1 MSYRDKSPAELRNM
15 LGANL
20 RHLAQSYPSI
30 SALSRQLGVNRTQFN
45 RYLAGESF
53 PRPDVL
59 ARICTFFDVDV
70 RILLSPVSEIGADD
84 RNLSDP
90 YLQDFLSDAA
100 VNVPETLFP
109 SGFYR
114 FSRRSFFDQN
124 QFIVGLVNVLRKN
137 GSTFIRGFEPRE
149 ALTVQGL
156 PQDSRTREYRG
167 LVLRQDD
174 GIASMVA
181 RRGAVTCSF
190 THLVREMSFENN
202 YWVGYVARTIRET
215 ITTKRVERL
224 VYEHLGTDLSKALAA
239 ARTSG
244 YCELKDLLPFHK
256 RLLRPSEPF
265 R

>member
-20 RHLAQSYPSI
+20 RHLAQNFPSI

-59 ARICTFFDVDV
+59 ARICTFFDVDA
-70 RILLSPVSEIGADD
+70 RILLSPVAEIGTDD

-90 YLQDFLSDAA
+90 YLQDFLNDAA

-114 FSRRSFFDQN
+114 FSRRSFIDQN
-124 QFIVGLVNVLRKN
+124 KFIVGLVHVVRKN

-149 ALTVQGL
+149 AFTDQGL

-167 LVLRQDD
+167 LVIRQDD
-174 GIASMVA
+174 GIAAMVA

-190 THLVREMSFENN
+190 NHLAREMSFENN
-202 YWVGYVARTIRET
+202 FWVGYVARTVRET

-224 VYEHLGTDLSKALAA
+224 VYEHLGTNVSKVLAA

-244 YCELKDLLPFHK
+244 FCELKDLQPYHK
-256 RLLRPSEPF
+256 RLLRPAEPF